1 MIPLHKLV
9 PLFGVSFSNGID
21 PTRKNKSALDELFM
35 LVDQLENQE
44 KLRGM
49 RLWQKIVET
58 GYPLLLG
65 LAEGVIFEK
74 KRLCAAALVSEIV
87 EALTKRFAKKADVQP
102 NCPFGNYKNKDG
114 PLARYLAGTI
124 LRELRSAAKR
134 LGKTE
139 MLTLSDQIE
148 QIAATTAAEPDKWLR
163 WKIADVLE
171 AVNALESTLR
181 EPLVLFYL
189 EKKKIREIARD
200 LKMRRSTV
208 HDRIKKGL
216 KRLKETLHCP
226 EE

>member
-1 MIPLHKLV
+1 MTPPSENALDCKSV
-9 PLFGVSFSNGID
+9 PSS
-21 PTRKNKSALDELFM
+21 TKNKSAFDELLM

-49 RLWQKIVET
+49 RLWQMIVET

-74 KRLCAAALVSEIV
+74 KRLCAAAVVSEIV
-87 EALTKRFAKKADVQP
+87 EALTKRFAKKAELRP
-102 NCPFGNYKNKDG
+102 RCPFGNYRSKDG

-124 LRELRSAAKR
+124 LRELRSAARR

-139 MLTLSDQIE
+139 MVTLSHQIE
-148 QIAATTAAEPDKWLR
+148 QFPETTPLASDKWLR

-171 AVNALESTLR
+171 AVNALESKLR

-216 KRLKETLHCP
+216 KRLKEWFHCP
-226 EE
+226 PGR